1 MDRPLDRTYA
11 AVVFD
16 WDGTAVTDRRS
27 ATRRLRARVERLS
40 MLGVHTA
47 IVSGTHVGNVDGQ
60 LGARPAGPGELLLA
74 LNRGSE
80 LFRATVSGP
89 RLLDRRVETPRARRL
104 LDEAASRIAST
115 LRDRRLGVE
124 IVSQRINRRKIDL
137 IPEPAW
143 ADPPKSAIAHLV
155 EAVEARVRD
164 AGFSSLAQVVSLAT
178 EVAVECGIDDPRVT
192 SDAKHVE
199 VGLTDKSDSMRTV
212 MSRLAD
218 LGVGGELVLVVGDE
232 FGPLGGVPGSDS
244 LLLVPEAA
252 GATVLSV
259 GIEPAGVPPGVL
271 HLGGGPAAFLRLLDA
286 QIERARRL
294 RVPTVSHDP
303 RWTVAERGVDVERH
317 RVSESLFTLTSG
329 GVGLRGSVE
338 IVGGPQHQITYTVKK
353 RAYVQ
358 SEDEARGYLSA
369 FRVTASSRPEEALVE
384 GKWTRPAPRKFSAE
398 IVIQVPQELELAR
411 VTTKGGDLA
420 VRNIAGRVEGQSSG
434 GNMQVSNVTGPISAQ
449 TGGGS
454 VEVSNVPRE
463 LTLRT
468 GGGAI
473 KIHGQTGRISAE
485 TAGGNILV
493 GSSAGAQLQSGGGSI
508 QVTQCGSHLK
518 ANTVAGSI
526 EVGHV
531 KGSALLQTG
540 GGNSRVGG
548 AGGVVTATTGG

>member
-1 MDRPLDRTYA
+1 MTLARTLGAALQRKLQLA
-11 AVVFD
+11 AVWTLAVGLPLAAAAQSPKLYR
-16 WDGTAVTDRRS
+16 DGGSWVEERTAS
-27 ATRRLRARVERLS
+27 
-40 MLGVHTA
+40 
-47 IVSGTHVGNVDGQ
+47 I
-60 LGARPAGPGELLLA
+60 PA
-74 LNRGSE
+74 SK
-80 LFRATVSGP
+80 
-89 RLLDRRVETPRARRL
+89 
-104 LDEAASRIAST
+104 T
-115 LRDRRLGVE
+115 LR
-124 IVSQRINRRKIDL
+124 
-137 IPEPAW
+137 
-143 ADPPKSAIAHLV
+143 
-155 EAVEARVRD
+155 
-164 AGFSSLAQVVSLAT
+164 
-178 EVAVECGIDDPRVT
+178 
-192 SDAKHVE
+192 
-199 VGLTDKSDSMRTV
+199 V
-212 MSRLAD
+212 MTQA
-218 LGVGGELVLVVGDE
+218 
-232 FGPLGGVPGSDS
+232 
-244 LLLVPEAA
+244 
-252 GATVLSV
+252 
-259 GIEPAGVPPGVL
+259 
-271 HLGGGPAAFLRLLDA
+271 
-286 QIERARRL
+286 
-294 RVPTVSHDP
+294 
-303 RWTVAERGVDVERH
+303 
-317 RVSESLFTLTSG
+317 
-329 GVGLRGSVE
+329 GSVE
-338 IVGGPQHQITYTVKK
+338 IVGGPQHQIIYTVKK

-369 FRVTASSRPEEALVE
+369 FRVSASSRPEEALVE

-540 GGNSRVGG
+540 GGNIRVGG
-548 AGGVVTATTGG
+548 AGGVVTATTGGGTIELFKLMEGVRAETSAGAITAELLGAGMKDSSLQSSLGDIIVYLSPQTRFTVQATIQMANGHRIRSDFPELRVQSEGNDWGPRNVYAEGALNGGGPVLKVSTVSGNIEFRRASQ